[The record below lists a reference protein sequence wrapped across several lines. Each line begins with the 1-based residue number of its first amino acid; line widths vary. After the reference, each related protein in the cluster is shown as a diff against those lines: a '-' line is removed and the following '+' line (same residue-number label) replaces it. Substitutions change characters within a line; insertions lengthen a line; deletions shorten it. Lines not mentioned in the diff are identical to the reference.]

1 MVPCLLLFRVD
12 ELDITPH
19 VRKVL
24 LRCVSLTLWAIG
36 LAGTGTARSTTR
48 MGHRTPGFC
57 VDKFKFKF
65 KFKTFFSVILA
76 IDTTGT

>member
-36 LAGTGTARSTTR
+36 LTGTGTARSTTR

-57 VDKFKFKF
+57 VDKFKFK
-65 KFKTFFSVILA
+65 TFFSVILA